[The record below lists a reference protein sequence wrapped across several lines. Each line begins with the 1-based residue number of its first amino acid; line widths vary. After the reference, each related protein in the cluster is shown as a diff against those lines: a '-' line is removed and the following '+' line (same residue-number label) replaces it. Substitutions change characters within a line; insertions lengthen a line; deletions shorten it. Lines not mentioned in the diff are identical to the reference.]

1 MQHHLLLEGEMPQR
15 TIGSM
20 PVAAKGFRPFFFLAG
35 AFAVAILPLW
45 MLALL
50 GLSNPG
56 TYLDAVY
63 WHAHEMV
70 FGFAVAVIAGFL
82 LTAVGNWTK
91 RETLVGA
98 PLLVLAALWLFG
110 RIALSGADLFPRWLP
125 AVADLAFLPA
135 LGVVLGRSLFVTNNK
150 RNFVMLAILT
160 ALFVAN
166 LTIHLDVLGV
176 LPGWRRRGS
185 LVAVDIVVLL
195 MVVMAGRTFP
205 MFTRNATGQT
215 SIRSLPILDA
225 LSIGAMALLLVLDAA
240 APDLALTAIVS
251 AIAGVLAAVRTA
263 HWGARRSFGTPLL
276 WILHIGYLWI
286 PVGLVLR
293 ALSAMTASV
302 PASIATHALTVGAI
316 GALTLGMMSR
326 VALGHTGRMLTTSR
340 TVVASFIVVTLAA
353 IVRVSGPLVGA
364 AHYRT
369 TVFTAGTLWTFAFAL
384 FLYAYARIL
393 VSPRVDAKPG

>member
-15 TIGSM
+15 TIGPM

-98 PLLVLAALWLFG
+98 PLLALAALWLFG

-135 LGVVLGRSLFVTNNK
+135 LGVVLGS
-150 RNFVMLAILT
+150 
-160 ALFVAN
+160 
-166 LTIHLDVLGV
+166 
-176 LPGWRRRGS
+176 
-185 LVAVDIVVLL
+185 
-195 MVVMAGRTFP
+195 
-205 MFTRNATGQT
+205 
-215 SIRSLPILDA
+215 
-225 LSIGAMALLLVLDAA
+225 
-240 APDLALTAIVS
+240 
-251 AIAGVLAAVRTA
+251 
-263 HWGARRSFGTPLL
+263 TPN
-276 WILHIGYLWI
+276 
-286 PVGLVLR
+286 
-293 ALSAMTASV
+293 
-302 PASIATHALTVGAI
+302 
-316 GALTLGMMSR
+316 
-326 VALGHTGRMLTTSR
+326 TSR
-340 TVVASFIVVTLAA
+340 
-353 IVRVSGPLVGA
+353 
-364 AHYRT
+364 
-369 TVFTAGTLWTFAFAL
+369 
-384 FLYAYARIL
+384 
-393 VSPRVDAKPG
+393 